1 MKNTIQTGSAFCLSL
16 LLFCGCMSQEPEGI
30 APSQPAD
37 VTVKMDFFHRP
48 LPEIPLPNDV
58 ATRFDANS
66 ATQLRLNASMLA
78 PTDLERRVRTLI
90 DELDGWG
97 VFQPISIPF
106 TGALD
111 PQSVIDAHRDADYDL
126 SDDVVYLINV
136 DRDSEDFGELMHL
149 DLGNG
154 NYPVVLEKMDKY
166 WENDPRG
173 GNHFPGLRR
182 SG

>member
-90 DELDGWG
+90 DELDGWHA
-97 VFQPISIPF
+97 F
-106 TGALD
+106 
-111 PQSVIDAHRDADYDL
+111 Y
-126 SDDVVYLINV
+126 
-136 DRDSEDFGELMHL
+136 MH
-149 DLGNG
+149 
-154 NYPVVLEKMDKY
+154 
-166 WENDPRG
+166 
-173 GNHFPGLRR
+173 
-182 SG
+182 